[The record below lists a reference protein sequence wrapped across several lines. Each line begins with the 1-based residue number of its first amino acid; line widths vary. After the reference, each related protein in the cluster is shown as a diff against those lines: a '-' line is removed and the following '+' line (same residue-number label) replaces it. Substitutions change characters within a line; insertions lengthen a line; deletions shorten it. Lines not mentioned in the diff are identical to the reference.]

1 MDVVK
6 EGFGKIKSKRY
17 GIWWQR
23 WLVLHRAT
31 SKGTT
36 RLSIYSN
43 NKSTKDK
50 PKSSLSVHSIQTVK
64 RLTSK
69 VKKYAIAIVTGD
81 NSSWELSFETESDAE
96 DWLNAVLLEQQKR
109 GVAKFF
115 SSPGVHNRVKSDLDT
130 DQYDVYPVCPMAYTQ
145 LGDFHGECL
154 MVLTPESIHLLD
166 ADQPSNYLVSWK
178 IKHLRKFGLNAGRL
192 LIESG
197 KNSRSGEGIFV
208 FTSIY
213 SEEIYE
219 RLRQHAHV
227 LARSVVLE
235 NSSHSDSVLSL
246 DSAQSNDQLVASWS
260 SGESS

>member
-6 EGFGKIKSKRY
+6 EGFVKIKSKRY

-23 WLVLHRAT
+23 WLVLYRAT

-36 RLSIYSN
+36 RLSVYSN
-43 NKSTKDK
+43 NKATKDK
-50 PKSSLSVHSIQTVK
+50 PKASLSVQSIQTVL
-64 RLTSK
+64 RLSSK
-69 VKKYAIAIVTGD
+69 VKKYAIAIVTKD
-81 NSSWELSFETESDAE
+81 NYSWELSFETESDAE

-115 SSPGVHNRVKSDLDT
+115 SSPGVHNRVQSDLDT
-130 DQYDVYPVCPMAYTQ
+130 DQYDIYPVCPMAYTQ

-192 LIESG
+192 LIETG
-197 KNSRSGEGIFV
+197 KNCPSGDNVFV

-213 SEEIYE
+213 SEEIYD

-227 LARSVVLE
+227 LARSVVL
-235 NSSHSDSVLSL
+235 NNWPHSDSVLSL
-246 DSAQSNDQLVASWS
+246 DSTQSADPLLAS
-260 SGESS
+260 